1 MNNQAFRKWPVILLL
16 IFSISACAPAEPGD
30 TGGAVRGNSRFDE
43 QTLVKRAQ
51 DYVTEFQNGKFGLFL
66 TDAGGKLAHRY
77 SEEVLSGLWSSYLD
91 SARVFRRQEPPEV
104 SVDTDHCRVDIYS
117 VHARY
122 QIHSAFI
129 FDEEETVSDASFSL
143 EPLTVKPESG
153 NTWHE
158 TAISL
163 GYDKE
168 KLLNG
173 MLTLPDD
180 VEKPPVL
187 ILLQGSGKNNMDSLI
202 GASDNRFFA
211 DLAHGLAELGIASI
225 RYDKR
230 SYAYPEDVTDIQTE
244 YLYDVQDAV
253 RFAKEDE
260 RVDGNRLY
268 LAGHS
273 QGGMLSSKIVS
284 DNPEFKGFISMGG
297 TLRRME
303 ELILEQNKI
312 INAQNE
318 ELSPDEKEAAD
329 AGIANLVAK
338 IKGLDA
344 EAEAS
349 PEVLLYGYPETYW
362 KSLNEIDSLALTKKL
377 AAEKYPMLILQG
389 INDFQVTYDT
399 DYVLWQEVTAENPNA
414 VCIAYEGLSHVFM
427 PGSMEFKRTVY
438 DPPAHVDAAVIRD
451 MADWVNQ
458 KRD

>member
-1 MNNQAFRKWPVILLL
+1 MNKQILRIRPVILLL
-16 IFSISACAPAEPGD
+16 IFSLSACAPAVPEDSGTAAPW
-30 TGGAVRGNSRFDE
+30 TRRFDE
-43 QTLVKRAQ
+43 QAFVKRAE

-66 TDAGGKLAHRY
+66 IDAADELAHRY
-77 SEEVLSGLWSSYLD
+77 PEETLGGLWTSYLN
-91 SARVFRRQEPPEV
+91 SARAFRRQETPEV
-104 SVDTDHCRVDIYS
+104 SYDSGRCRVDVHS

-122 QIHSAFI
+122 QIHSTFI
-129 FDEEETVSDASFSL
+129 FDEEETISDASFSL

-153 NTWHE
+153 DTWHE

-168 KLLNG
+168 KPLNG

-211 DLAHGLAELGIASI
+211 DLAHGLAGLGVASI

-230 SYAYPEDVTDIQTE
+230 SYAYPEDVTDIGTE
-244 YLYDVQDAV
+244 YLYDVKDAV
-253 RFAKEDE
+253 RFAREDE

-273 QGGMLSSKIVS
+273 QGGMLSPKIVS

-303 ELILEQNKI
+303 DLILEQNKVM
-312 INAQNE
+312 NAGNE
-318 ELSPDEKEAAD
+318 ELSSDEKEAAD
-329 AGIANLVAK
+329 AEIADLVAK

-344 EAEAS
+344 EEDAS
-349 PEVLLYGYPETYW
+349 SGVLLYGYPETYW
-362 KSLNEIDSLALTKKL
+362 KSLNEIDSLGLAEKL
-377 AAEKYPMLILQG
+377 ASEEFPMLILQG

-399 DYVLWQEVTAENPNA
+399 DYALWQETTAENPNA

-427 PGSMEFKRTVY
+427 PGSMEFERTVY

-451 MADWVNQ
+451 IADWVNRQ
-458 KRD
+458 D